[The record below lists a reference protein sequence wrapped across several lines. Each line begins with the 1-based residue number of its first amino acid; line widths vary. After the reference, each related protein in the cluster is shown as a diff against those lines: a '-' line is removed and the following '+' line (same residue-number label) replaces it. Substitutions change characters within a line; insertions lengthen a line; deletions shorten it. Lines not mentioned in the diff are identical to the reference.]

1 MVLNKEIE
9 KDFAAEI
16 INKCDLK
23 HIAVIMDGNR
33 RWAKKHKLPSTS
45 GHTAGV
51 KSLKNAVKSCGELG
65 IKYLTVYAFSTE
77 NWGRK
82 KDEVDFLM
90 FLLKETFKKELKNL
104 HKNNVKIRIIGNL
117 EVLNSDF
124 QKVLKEAMEQ
134 TANNTGLNLQI
145 ALNYGSREE
154 IRYAVSRIACDIKNG
169 VISPEDINDKLISD
183 YLYTAEIPDPDL
195 LIRTGGEYRLSN
207 YLLWQSAYT
216 ELYIT
221 NIQWPD
227 FTKQELE
234 KAILEYGKRNRRFG
248 KD

>member
-9 KDFAAEI
+9 KDLVSEI

-23 HIAVIMDGNR
+23 HIAIIMDGNR

-45 GHTAGV
+45 GHSAGV

-90 FLLKETFKKELKNL
+90 FLLGETIKKELKSLN
-104 HKNNVKIRIIGNL
+104 KNNVKIRIIGNL
-117 EVLNSDF
+117 EALNNDL
-124 QKVLKEAMEQ
+124 QKILYTAMND
-134 TANNTGLNLQI
+134 TAENTGLNLQI
-145 ALNYGSREE
+145 AINYGAREE
-154 IRYAVSRIACDIKNG
+154 ICHAIKKIAADAKNG
-169 VISPEDINDKLISD
+169 LISPEDISDSLISG

-195 LIRTGGEYRLSN
+195 LIRTGGEHRLSN

-221 NIQWPD
+221 SLHWPD
-227 FTKQELE
+227 FGKTELE
-234 KAILEYGKRNRRFG
+234 KAIIEYGRRNRRFG